1 MKRALAILSIVAVA
15 ACAVKKVETA
25 KSLYL
30 QARSSQEKGEDLVA
44 IANWKAVVDQ
54 AGKELENGNYPN
66 TNRIIRASALVEL
79 NEWDRAFEDL
89 KGIKAEELR
98 DEELWIYPMYSIL
111 MGDYFAHQGMLSVA
125 ENFYQSIL
133 KKSALKS
140 SSVYLLA
147 LERHVNNS
155 IAVIQRRASSKED
168 PEKFKSKEYEGLTK
182 EVEKYVEEFPG
193 GSVPHFLMADLL
205 WKQKQMDEA
214 TEHLIAAL
222 ELGLPTKDLQRSAEF
237 EIASILTNY
246 EISPALRPA
255 ILNRAQNWWSDEQSE
270 SLFRAGENTADWL
283 SKQEFVRTP
292 ADLKA
297 DASTRVRY
305 LALWTEQKL
314 KILLWEKM

>member
-1 MKRALAILSIVAVA
+1 MKRFTAILLIITVA

-30 QARSSQEKGEDLVA
+30 QARASQEKGEDLVA

-54 AGKELENGNYPN
+54 AGKELQNGNYPN

-89 KGIKAEELR
+89 KNIRAEELR

-111 MGDYFAHQGMLSVA
+111 MGDYFAHHNMPSVA

-140 SSVYLLA
+140 SSIYLLA

-155 IAVIQRRASSKED
+155 ISVIQQRASARD
-168 PEKFKSKEYEGLTK
+168 DAEKFKGKEYESLTK
-182 EVEKYVEEFPG
+182 EIEKYVEEFPG
-193 GSVPHFLMADLL
+193 SSVPHYLLADLL
-205 WKQKQMDEA
+205 WKLKRMDEA
-214 TEHLIAAL
+214 IEHFIAAL
-222 ELGLPTKDLQRSAEF
+222 ELGLPTKDLQKSAEF

-246 EISPALRPA
+246 EISPTLRPA
-255 ILNRAQNWWSDEQSE
+255 ILNRAQSWWSDDQNE
-270 SLFRAGENTADWL
+270 SVFRAGENTADWL
-283 SKQEFVRTP
+283 SKQEFIRTP

-297 DASTRVRY
+297 DTSTRIRY
-305 LALWTEQKL
+305 LALKSEQRL
-314 KILLWEKM
+314 KILLWEKL